1 METSVQQPMRR
12 GTFTPLIKEEY
23 RKDYKLDILPHQK
36 KGIFSR
42 LLWTAKPSIVRIV
55 PGYDAE
61 TGEVFRQNININ
73 EYSQEA
79 QATDYLS
86 DTFYMA
92 SVISRFGNSGSDVIS
107 DLPPDSEDR
116 RKYPSILAEFARTVI
131 QSTIAVGKGK
141 KPALKPIDAWFQWA
155 GKNGCL
161 NYTRPTLL
169 MQCLVWEVNGYDMT
183 KETDGLPLFAVIGV
197 DHTAS
202 RNALCRALVEPQD
215 PGKPLD
221 AVTNNKYGG
230 LAELNGNILYLNN
243 GVTEDGKY
251 KMLRPSVCPVGQ
263 GWKPSPYELTAEDV
277 KSLWVPWKSILN
289 FLTAQE
295 QLKLVAN
302 EFGADSVNYVIGQD
316 PRFSALPFPEEIK
329 AVGLGRYAGLV
340 SGSYSRPESKDVQV
354 SVTARRQGLPAVN
367 VHRAADTASAAA
379 ARPAPGK
386 LGRLKHLPDNF
397 EEELEGIRKATG
409 KSEQASLA
417 DQVLQGAGDDI
428 EGIDDIDL
436 EDEALN

>member
-1 METSVQQPMRR
+1 MRR
-12 GTFTPLIKEEY
+12 GSFTPLIKDEY

-55 PGYDAE
+55 PGYDVE

-73 EYSQEA
+73 EYSPDA

-92 SVISRFGNSGSDVIS
+92 SIISRFGNSGSDVIS

-116 RKYPSILAEFARTVI
+116 RKYPSVLAEFSRTVI
-131 QSTIAVGKGK
+131 QSTLAVGKGK

-161 NYTRPTLL
+161 NYTRP
-169 MQCLVWEVNGYDMT
+169 
-183 KETDGLPLFAVIGV
+183 
-197 DHTAS
+197 
-202 RNALCRALVEPQD
+202 EPQD

-243 GVTEDGKY
+243 GVTEDGKF

-295 QLKLVAN
+295 QLKLIAN

-340 SGSYSRPESKDVQV
+340 SGSYSRPEPRDVQV

-367 VHRAADTASAAA
+367 VHRTADTASESA

-386 LGRLKHLPDNF
+386 LGRLKHLPDNL
-397 EEELEGIRKATG
+397 EKELEGIRKATG